1 MITIEMRKQKLEY
14 NKRGD
19 FIIIIM
25 FLKRK
30 MFNTQVLKLIQNKQ
44 REKNNYNYFL
54 LLKENEKLV
63 FYLFVLVSQSVN
75 HSIFDFISQMNSIYI
90 EREKDKFKD
99 KDCRHFK

>member
-44 REKNNYNYFL
+44 REKNNYNYFS

-63 FYLFVLVSQSVN
+63 FFVCLFWSVSQS
-75 HSIFDFISQMNSIYI
+75 IIQFLILFP
-90 EREKDKFKD
+90 K
-99 KDCRHFK
+99 

>member
-19 FIIIIM
+19 FIIIIIIIIM

-44 REKNNYNYFL
+44 REKNNYNYFS

-63 FYLFVLVSQSVN
+63 FFVCLFWSVSQS
-75 HSIFDFISQMNSIYI
+75 IIQFLILFP
-90 EREKDKFKD
+90 K
-99 KDCRHFK
+99 